1 MLRGQA
7 TCGKHQQRMTI
18 DQKNSF
24 ITNSACGTTDD
35 RSLTSLAEKYN
46 VIFYTDSYH
55 TREGGREQ
63 AVEKS
68 DAMFHEA
75 IVSINIA
82 TTAAQTSIPVARLKP
97 STSG

>member
-1 MLRGQA
+1 
-7 TCGKHQQRMTI
+7 MTI

-46 VIFYTDSYH
+46 LIFYTDSYH

-63 AVEKS
+63 AVEK
-68 DAMFHEA
+68 
-75 IVSINIA
+75 
-82 TTAAQTSIPVARLKP
+82 K
-97 STSG
+97 

>member
-1 MLRGQA
+1 MLLGQA

-35 RSLTSLAEKYN
+35 RSLTSLAEKYHL
-46 VIFYTDSYH
+46 IFYTDSYH

-63 AVEKS
+63 AVEK
-68 DAMFHEA
+68 
-75 IVSINIA
+75 
-82 TTAAQTSIPVARLKP
+82 K
-97 STSG
+97 